1 MQYLSVPL
9 MKVYMNQSRIS
20 KDIIEGRSLYG
31 IGLNNI
37 YREYVQK

>member
-1 MQYLSVPL
+1 MQYLSTPL
-9 MKVYMNQSRIS
+9 IKFFMKQSQNS

-31 IGLNNI
+31 IGLNRI